1 MEIRVRVRVKGAE
14 GTRVW
19 EENGG
24 ECSHW
29 RARRRRR
36 RRRIGGASFF
46 LIFSFFFLKV
56 VLLIP
61 NTTI

>member
-36 RRRIGGASFF
+36 RIGGASFF
-46 LIFSFFFLKV
+46 LIFSFFFFESGFVNSKY
-56 VLLIP
+56 
-61 NTTI
+61 

>member
-36 RRRIGGASFF
+36 RRRRIGGASFF
-46 LIFSFFFLKV
+46 LIFSFFFFESGFANSKY
-56 VLLIP
+56 
-61 NTTI
+61 

>member
-36 RRRIGGASFF
+36 RIGGVSFF
-46 LIFSFFFLKV
+46 LVFSFFCFESGFVNSKY
-56 VLLIP
+56 
-61 NTTI
+61 

>member
-36 RRRIGGASFF
+36 IGGASFF
-46 LIFSFFFLKV
+46 LIFSFFFFESGFVNSKY
-56 VLLIP
+56 
-61 NTTI
+61 

>member
-1 MEIRVRVRVKGAE
+1 MEITVRVRVKGAE

-36 RRRIGGASFF
+36 RIGGASFF
-46 LIFSFFFLKV
+46 LIFFVFLF
-56 VLLIP
+56 
-61 NTTI
+61 

>member
-29 RARRRRR
+29 RARRRRK
-36 RRRIGGASFF
+36 RRIGGASFF
-46 LIFSFFFLKV
+46 LIFSFFFFESGFVNSKY
-56 VLLIP
+56 
-61 NTTI
+61 

>member
-36 RRRIGGASFF
+36 RRIVGASFF

-61 NTTI
+61 NTKI

>member
-36 RRRIGGASFF
+36 RRIVGASFF